1 MGLFVD
7 FVEKGGCKMI
17 WEEMS
22 YNRYSE
28 NERVSDPS
36 IDCWSPLI
44 YENLVKSGLV
54 HEFK

>member
-1 MGLFVD
+1 
-7 FVEKGGCKMI
+7 MI

-54 HEFK
+54 HESK